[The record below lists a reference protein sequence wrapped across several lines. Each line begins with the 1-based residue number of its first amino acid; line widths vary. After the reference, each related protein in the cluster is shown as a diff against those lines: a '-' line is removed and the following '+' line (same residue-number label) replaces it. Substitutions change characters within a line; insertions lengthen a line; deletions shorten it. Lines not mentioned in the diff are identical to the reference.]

1 MTEFEKGQ
9 VIEDLIRE
17 ITALW
22 QTDEIRRRK
31 PTPID
36 EAKGGLHIIEQS
48 LVSLDG
54 QSSGVCDRATHP
66 HP

>member
-1 MTEFEKGQ
+1 MQERGRHDLPEFEKQQ
-9 VIEDLIRE
+9 VVEDLVRE

-48 LVSLDG
+48 MVRVLW
-54 QSSGVCDRATHP
+54 
-66 HP
+66 